1 MQPEA
6 VKTFFEL
13 TDEAL
18 ESKRWHLEE
27 PRVLGETE
35 PLDFWPLISG
45 AGVDE
50 RSFRNLNAPIQ
61 QEGQSL
67 SFTLGAFLIPYVN
80 TEIGKVILSVAEGD
94 CTLLQCLIGGKK
106 LGYSVLVVNK
116 RLKCLDHQRSIVE
129 YYREGDFFEGEAK
142 RVGQIKSLVRA
153 KIHRNKVP
161 HGVHLFRLDE
171 DLTRLIASGRLVAA
185 LNAANVSGIS
195 FQEI

>member
-45 AGVDE
+45 GEVDE

-94 CTLLQCLIGGKK
+94 CTLLPCLIGGKN

-116 RLKCLDHQRSIVE
+116 KLKCLDHHRSIVE
-129 YYREGDFFEGEAK
+129 YYREGDFFEGEPK

-161 HGVHLFRLDE
+161 HGVHLFRLEE
-171 DLTRLIASGRLVAA
+171 DLTRLIASERLVTA